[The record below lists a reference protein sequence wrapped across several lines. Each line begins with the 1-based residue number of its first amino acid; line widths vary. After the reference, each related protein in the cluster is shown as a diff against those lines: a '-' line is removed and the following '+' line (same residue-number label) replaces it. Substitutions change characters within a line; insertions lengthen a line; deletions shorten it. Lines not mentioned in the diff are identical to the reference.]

1 LQSPI
6 SDKSSIS
13 ISLVAMIVLGTVW
26 AIRLEA
32 RADRVVKLEEIVEKM
47 SQDVVDIKVYLGVPP
62 KRTRD
67 K

>member
-1 LQSPI
+1 
-6 SDKSSIS
+6 
-13 ISLVAMIVLGTVW
+13 MIVLGTVW